1 MTKLAACLKDN
12 GLLIFWSRGNAAS
25 PLSLPGFLLTV
36 VSDRVLCHVYSDSGT
51 SIFPLCWAAGAVGE
65 ELLPMGWTH
74 GGAAHGGLPCLL
86 WEGLYAGAGAGVLP
100 LRRKERQSVKN

>member
-74 GGAAHGGLPCLL
+74 VEQPMEDFPVSCGRVSMLEQGQESSP
-86 WEGLYAGAGAGVLP
+86 
-100 LRRKERQSVKN
+100 